1 MKPQVIGGNEVSA
14 GGGVDLADALKK
26 ALEGRKKALYKSDSE
41 TVSSSDSDD
50 DDNDWD

>member
-1 MKPQVIGGNEVSA
+1 MKPQVIGGNEVT

-26 ALEGRKKALYKSDSE
+26 ALAGRKKALYKSDSE
-41 TVSSSDSDD
+41 TVSSTDSDD